1 MREADGLA
9 CGGADPEWRR
19 TASIGDDWRRE
30 EASKGD
36 DWRRSKASKGDDWR
50 GMPASRGDDWRRTKA
65 ALGDLW
71 RRTKASSGVDWRGKA
86 GSEGRPRDAVAPLG
100 TLVGS
105 DAGRREAANASSVMP
120 AAGSATTA
128 RGASRLGAGSG
139 ARPSGRSLDL
149 VNSSRVHPAL
159 LSSARKDGGRAKPRP
174 RSASGRHGSMM
185 RESEGVRPSRVTRP
199 LGRCSQGEEHP
210 TSRNRFV
217 TSYSD
222 MR

>member
-1 MREADGLA
+1 M
-9 CGGADPEWRR
+9 
-19 TASIGDDWRRE
+19 
-30 EASKGD
+30 
-36 DWRRSKASKGDDWR
+36 
-50 GMPASRGDDWRRTKA
+50 
-65 ALGDLW
+65 
-71 RRTKASSGVDWRGKA
+71 
-86 GSEGRPRDAVAPLG
+86 APLG

-105 DAGRREAANASSVMP
+105 EAGRREATNASSVMP

-139 ARPSGRSLDL
+139 ARPSGRSLGL

-185 RESEGVRPSRVTRP
+185 RESEGVQPSRVTRP

-210 TSRNRFV
+210 TSRNRLV

-222 MR
+222 MRWMLQSVARNRRREGRQGPGRLGDAIHMASPPPDVTSTTTRCRASLQKLLSYTDLAMLDRLVNPTDALRP